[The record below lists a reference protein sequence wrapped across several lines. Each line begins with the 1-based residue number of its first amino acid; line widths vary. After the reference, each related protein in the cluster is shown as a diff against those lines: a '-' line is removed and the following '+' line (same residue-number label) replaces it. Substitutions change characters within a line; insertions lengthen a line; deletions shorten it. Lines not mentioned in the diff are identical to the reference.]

1 MRSRAVL
8 CVAIGV
14 LFYVGCSRGGSEAAG
29 PRPRSKDLYEDA
41 FRLGGTTSA
50 DGRVT
55 TEKSVFNQGEPVY
68 VSFIV
73 QNAPSGAK
81 ARAVWTNLAK
91 GGAKVAEEDKALPG
105 NGFVAFSLADT
116 SQLEPGDYRLLKQL
130 IDPARP
136 GVQTNLGSADF
147 KILPRR

>member
-29 PRPRSKDLYEDA
+29 TRPRSKDLYEDA
-41 FRLGGTTSA
+41 FRLGGTASA
-50 DGRVT
+50 DGHVT
-55 TEKSVFNQGEPVY
+55 TEKSVFNQGEGVY

-73 QNAPSGAK
+73 QNAPAGAK
-81 ARAVWTNLAK
+81 ARAVWTSLAK
-91 GGAKVAEEDKALPG
+91 GGAKISEEEKPLPKD
-105 NGFVAFSLADT
+105 GFVAFSVADT
-116 SQLEPGDYRLLKQL
+116 SQWEPGDYRLLKQL